1 MLRRKTFALSIP
13 FILLFALFSH
23 TNAQQAPPVEE
34 NKREAD
40 LIELRKLKKSIKL
53 DIKYAT
59 ADNFVGR
66 PVYSEARAFL
76 QRPAAEALVRVHKEL
91 KKQHLGL
98 LIYDAY
104 RPWAVT
110 KLFWEVVRE
119 DQRAYVANPAKGSKH
134 NRGCAVDLTI
144 YDRKTGIALPMPS
157 GYDEFNE
164 RASPDYVG
172 GTDEERKNR
181 DLLRKV
187 MEAEGFTVNSNEW
200 WHFDYNGWQDY
211 AIYDISFAEAAK
223 KKKK

>member
-1 MLRRKTFALSIP
+1 MPRRKSDAIGLTVVLS
-13 FILLFALFSH
+13 FALFSFASGQ
-23 TNAQQAPPVEE
+23 TGPPKEE

-40 LIELRKLKKSIKL
+40 LIELRKLSKSIKL

-66 PVYSEARAFL
+66 PVYTEARAFL
-76 QRPAAEALVRVHKEL
+76 QRPAAEALVRVHKLL
-91 KKQHLGL
+91 KKQHLG
-98 LIYDAY
+98 IVVYDAY

-119 DQRAYVANPAKGSKH
+119 DQRIYVADPAKGSKH
-134 NRGCAVDLTI
+134 NRGCAIDIGI
-144 YDRKTGIALPMPS
+144 YDRKTGKAIPMPS
-157 GYDEFNE
+157 AYDEFNE
-164 RASPDYVG
+164 HAWPDYKG
-172 GTDEERKNR
+172 GTDEERANR
-181 DLLRKV
+181 DMLRKM

-211 AIYDISFAEAAK
+211 AIYDIAFSEIK